1 MSNGKLF
8 AMNRNLDLDL
18 LRRVS
23 DTPGISGFE
32 DAIQELV
39 TNELRKTCDEVRS
52 DRLGNVIGFKKA
64 TRPVEGRT
72 LKLAL
77 AAHCDEIGAMVK
89 CIDGDGYIRF
99 QRVGGLCSQALTSQ
113 VVTIHG
119 SEDVKGVIVPD
130 MGAKEVPAPED
141 LLIDVG
147 MPKEEVEKRIDVGDP
162 ITLSQPFLQLNEN
175 VVMGRNF
182 DDRIG
187 TFCLLEAMRRV
198 EDTSVD
204 VYAVSTV
211 QEEVG
216 VRGMPV
222 AAYAIE
228 PDMGLALDGSCTR
241 GAHIKHHTY
250 TCDMGKGTGIY
261 IMDNLTI
268 GNRALVRFLFD
279 LCERHGVACQKNV
292 GGGTDASAMQRTK
305 RGALATTVGAP
316 VRYMH
321 TTVQLCHLDDIEA
334 TVQLLCLFMEHG
346 HELAEAAK

>member
-1 MSNGKLF
+1 MLAGMS
-8 AMNRNLDLDL
+8 RNLDLDL
-18 LRRVS
+18 LQRVV

-32 DAIQELV
+32 DEVQDLIGAELK
-39 TNELRKTCDEVRS
+39 RTCNEVRS
-52 DRLGNVIGFKKA
+52 DRLGNVIGLKKA
-64 TRPVEGRT
+64 TKSVSGKT

-89 CIDGDGYIRF
+89 YIDGDGFIRF
-99 QRVGGLCSQALTSQ
+99 QRVGGLFSQALTSQ

-119 SEDVKGVIVPD
+119 RTNVKGVIVPD
-130 MGAKEVPAPED
+130 MAAKEIPSPED

-147 MPKEEVEKRIDVGDP
+147 MPKEEVEKMVEVGDP
-162 ITLSQPFLQLNEN
+162 ITLAQPFLRLNEN

-187 TFCLLEAMRRV
+187 TFCMLEAMRRV
-198 EDTSVD
+198 GETSVD

-228 PDMGLALDGSCTR
+228 PDLGLALDGSCTL
-241 GAHIKHHTY
+241 GAHIKPHTY
-250 TCDMGKGTGIY
+250 TVDMGKGTGIY
-261 IMDNLTI
+261 IIDNLTI
-268 GNRALVRFLFD
+268 GNRKLVKFLYD
-279 LCERHGVACQKNV
+279 LCEQNGVLYQKNI

-305 RGALATTVGAP
+305 AGALATTVGAP

-346 HELAEAAK
+346 HEMAEACQ